1 MVFTYSNTCQ
11 EHSEIG
17 YKMSKK
23 FRWVS
28 PQIRH
33 LGDYLGLAII
43 DVRSG
48 NKTSALNNLGFASG
62 IQKAMAEKDKK
73 GTRSIERMGKTIKVV
88 AKHLEPLLKKLAREA
103 ARAAVKE
110 AKRNGKF

>member
-1 MVFTYSNTCQ
+1 
-11 EHSEIG
+11 
-17 YKMSKK
+17 MSKK
-23 FRWVS
+23 NRWVS

-43 DVRSG
+43 DVRSD
-48 NKTSALNNLGFASG
+48 NKVSALTNLKMATG
-62 IQKAMAEKDKK
+62 IQRAMAEKDKK
-73 GTRSIERMGKTIKVV
+73 GTRSIERMGKTIRVV

-103 ARAAVKE
+103 ARAAMAE